1 MIRLSVDTSFEHLAV
16 CLTRNGLC
24 LANYYSLCNRKNSS
38 IIFGVIDELM
48 KNAEV
53 KLEDVDAA
61 GVRIAVS
68 ARSAYDL
75 WLERNIKNADLIRVE
90 GIDASFD
97 IFMEKE
103 LEALAGLRPRLKTDV
118 ERVPGAKIL
127 DGQFTAVQQ
136 AMGCT
141 RG

>member
-1 MIRLSVDTSFEHLAV
+1 MVPPESK
-16 CLTRNGLC
+16 LT
-24 LANYYSLCNRKNSS
+24 
-38 IIFGVIDELM
+38 
-48 KNAEV
+48 

-75 WLERNIKNADLIRVE
+75 WLERNIKNAELIRVE

-103 LEALAGLRPRLKTDV
+103 LEALAGLRPRLITDV

-127 DGQFTAVQQ
+127 DGQFTVFFYS
-136 AMGCT
+136 
-141 RG
+141 